1 MLLLLCSSLWE
12 PKTLRCISLI
22 TPPLK
27 TACMSGL
34 RPATTRQLTM
44 SYFLSKY
51 IQQLV
56 TELIHQKGANLSY
69 SDKLRVFIIGDTRI
83 LLFKKLLKQLYI
95 FVQIMFNKF
104 FLHVSEITL

>member
-1 MLLLLCSSLWE
+1 MLLLLCSSLWG

-56 TELIHQKGANLSY
+56 TELIHQKGANSN
-69 SDKLRVFIIGDTRI
+69 KLRVFIIGDTRI
-83 LLFKKLLKQLYI
+83 LLLKKLLTIIYICADNVQLAI
-95 FVQIMFNKF
+95 FLPCQRD
-104 FLHVSEITL
+104 TL